1 MTKDMYHFPQQQH
14 NNSQNTNTTNKTP
27 HQSCINNTQL
37 QEFPENST
45 AKIYKKAQNTQK
57 LDQHSFLP
65 ENPEEPDLYIP
76 RLELSQLSLYSNVGQ
91 NNKFAKSQISPIF
104 SHGAAFLQTVDR
116 QFSNINFEY
125 SPRPSTGRSR
135 KASESQK
142 ASSSKSGKSTTGK
155 STNINSIPNPT
166 LKTTQNMGSTPT
178 KPITVQI
185 TPSQLQI
192 SQIYTEPY
200 YELSGEFSYGCA
212 EKMSSKKSNTDG
224 NNNFSPDAKQLKK
237 EGGKSI
243 KLYENW
249 RIMQYHQNVVMK
261 KFLLN
266 HGINGSV
273 LPTCTSFDMWK
284 DKEWRDLYK
293 SATGNG
299 LDQDPCPDCDVRFF
313 KDKDD
318 DRRFSFKIAP
328 ASMLH
333 SGTNWKKRKFLN
345 SVFVIGLPQHIT
357 IACVREFSDHV
368 VFEFFD
374 PAGASGDTNSVKA
387 VKEWTQTYLKDMYS
401 TTRHTKPV
409 VFTRVCNSINC
420 QSDKADVMCQTWI
433 WWWVYWRM
441 VRQAN
446 VSELTKHLK
455 DLIKTKAT
463 LAHIAGFK
471 QWLVNLYSLG
481 YLQRE
486 CAFERKAAELNTPAS
501 KEVLKRMVEGDLK
514 DYNFTMSTEFCMSCR
529 IQSNES
535 FLTDGLC
542 KTCYSQI
549 SRESSRIS
557 QTNLF
562 SRKSRSS
569 SKSVSKSTSK
579 SSPKVN
585 QSSSE
590 NHVQSTS
597 KSAPTSKTSTFSFVE
612 NHHPEKYQTQKVEAN
627 SYDQTEAVVISTT
640 ASRTS
645 LNESSSNLANV
656 VDYRRRES

>member
-1 MTKDMYHFPQQQH
+1 MYHFPQQH
-14 NNSQNTNTTNKTP
+14 NNSQQNKTP
-27 HQSCINNTQL
+27 HQSCINTTHL
-37 QEFPENST
+37 FPENST
-45 AKIYKKAQNTQK
+45 KINKNPKNTQNIQK
-57 LDQHSFLP
+57 LDLQHSFLP

-76 RLELSQLSLYSNVGQ
+76 RLELSQLSLVSNANQ
-91 NNKFAKSQISPIF
+91 NNKFSKSQLSPIF
-104 SHGAAFLQTVDR
+104 SQGPAFFQPGNHP
-116 QFSNINFEY
+116 FSTINFEY

-135 KASESQK
+135 KTSQSQSQK
-142 ASSSKSGKSTTGK
+142 STSKSKKTGK
-155 STNINSIPNPT
+155 STNTQSST
-166 LKTTQNMGSTPT
+166 KTTANTIKIVRNMGSSPT
-178 KPITVQI
+178 KPVTVHI
-185 TPSQLQI
+185 SPSQLQI
-192 SQIYTEPY
+192 SRIYTEPY
-200 YELSGEFSYGCA
+200 YELTGEFSYGCA

-261 KFLLN
+261 KFLSN

-313 KDKDD
+313 KDRDD

-333 SGTNWKKRKFLN
+333 SGSNWRKRKFLN

-357 IACVREFSDHV
+357 IACCREFSDHV

-374 PAGASGDTNSVKA
+374 PAGASGDNNSVKA

-401 TTRHTKPV
+401 TTRHEKPV

-441 VRQAN
+441 VRQADVN
-446 VSELTKHLK
+446 ELTKHLK

-471 QWLVNLYSLG
+471 QWLVNLYNLG

-486 CAFERKAAELNTPAS
+486 CAYERKAAELNTPAS
-501 KEVLKRMVEGDLK
+501 KEILKRIVEGDLK

-529 IQSNES
+529 MKSNES
-535 FLTDGLC
+535 LLTDGLC
-542 KTCYSQI
+542 ENCQSQI

-557 QTNLF
+557 QTNIHC
-562 SRKSRSS
+562 SQKSKSS
-569 SKSVSKSTSK
+569 SKYVSK
-579 SSPKVN
+579 SSPKSSPKSTTKSAPKIN
-585 QSSSE
+585 KSFSSE
-590 NHVQSTS
+590 SHKLQSTS
-597 KSAPTSKTSTFSFVE
+597 KSAPTSKTSTFTFVE
-612 NHHPEKYQTQKVEAN
+612 NHQPEKYQTAQV
-627 SYDQTEAVVISTT
+627 SSTT
-640 ASRTS
+640 PSRTS
-645 LNESSSNLANV
+645 LNECSSVASLNLAIGGV
-656 VDYRRRES
+656 PDYRRRES

>member
-1 MTKDMYHFPQQQH
+1 MYHFPQQQH
-14 NNSQNTNTTNKTP
+14 NNSQNKTKTP
-27 HQSCINNTQL
+27 HQSCINNTQ
-37 QEFPENST
+37 FPENST
-45 AKIYKKAQNTQK
+45 KIYKNTQNIPK
-57 LDQHSFLP
+57 LDLQHSFLP

-76 RLELSQLSLYSNVGQ
+76 KLELSQLSLYSNGNQ
-91 NNKFAKSQISPIF
+91 NNKFSKSQISPIF
-104 SHGAAFLQTVDR
+104 SQGAPFLQPLNN

-135 KASESQK
+135 KSQDK
-142 ASSSKSGKSTTGK
+142 KITSNSKTSGKST
-155 STNINSIPNPT
+155 SIQS
-166 LKTTQNMGSTPT
+166 KTVKATQNMGSTPT
-178 KPITVQI
+178 KPVTVQI
-185 TPSQLQI
+185 SPSQLQI
-192 SQIYTEPY
+192 SRIYTEPY
-200 YELSGEFSYGCA
+200 YELTGEFSYGCA

-261 KFLLN
+261 KFLSN

-333 SGTNWKKRKFLN
+333 SVTNWRKRKFLN

-374 PAGASGDTNSVKA
+374 PAGASGDNNSVKA

-401 TTRHTKPV
+401 TTRHQKPV

-446 VSELTKHLK
+446 VTELTKHLK
-455 DLIKTKAT
+455 DLIKAKGT

-471 QWLVNLYSLG
+471 QWLVNLYGLG

-486 CAFERKAAELNTPAS
+486 CAYERKAAELNTPAS
-501 KEVLKRMVEGDLK
+501 KDVLKRIVDGDLK
-514 DYNFTMSTEFCMSCR
+514 DYNFTMSNEFCMSCR
-529 IQSNES
+529 IKSNES
-535 FLTDGLC
+535 LLTDGLC
-542 KTCYSQI
+542 ESCYGQI

-557 QTNLF
+557 QTNMF
-562 SRKSRSS
+562 DSSNNYSRKSKSS

-579 SSPKVN
+579 SAPKVN

-612 NHHPEKYQTQKVEAN
+612 NHQPEKYQTAQ
-627 SYDQTEAVVISTT
+627 VISTT
-640 ASRTS
+640 PSRTS
-645 LNESSSNLANV
+645 LNESSLNLANGV
-656 VDYRRRES
+656 ADYRRRES